1 MENNIRTHRSKK
13 DGGERKKFSRKFWI
27 TVICCL
33 LVVGTACG
41 FLVGTLVN
49 RRLDKGDYL
58 REATVYETDNFKV
71 DAAMFTYYFY
81 CGYEDFLESGTYD
94 TSAIDTDKPL
104 KKQTYKGDKSWF
116 DYFLSIAKTKAR
128 SSIIFAEA
136 AKKEGY
142 TLTDEETAEIKEYAG
157 NIDVKKVGRGIK
169 TRDIE
174 EAEKLVALGDKYYEA
189 VGKAAFTEDEYKKKL
204 QENLTLIGDTSYYA
218 YEVKAGSLKESQSLA
233 QTIAEATDPSS
244 FLAAVNAVA
253 AQNGTEQFENAYDM
267 LKNDVKFGDCGK
279 TLGKWL
285 FDEDRKA
292 GETKVISGKNSATV
306 YMVDRPPMESDSSIV
321 NLRVLHLNAETT
333 DEIIQK
339 NKEILDIQNEFII
352 GGKDEKTFASLVKK
366 YSEDTAKKAD
376 GGLYTDYK
384 TGDIS
389 DDKFSGGLN
398 TWCISPD
405 RKTGDFTVAQ
415 SNTGLDLIYIS
426 FKDLRWKAAA
436 EKMLLNG
443 WKSEFCD
450 TLEENVKLKYYS
462 DAVSLI
468 PIK

>member
-1 MENNIRTHRSKK
+1 MKNDMKNRSSEK
-13 DGGERKKFSRKFWI
+13 DGGKRKKFSRRFWI
-27 TVICCL
+27 SAVCCL
-33 LVVGTACG
+33 LAVGTACG
-41 FLVGTLVN
+41 FLIGTLVN

-71 DAAMFTYYFY
+71 DAAMFTYYYY
-81 CGYEDFLESGTYD
+81 CGYEDFLNSGTYD

-116 DYFLSIAKTKAR
+116 DYFLSIAETKAR

-136 AKKEGY
+136 AKNEGY

-157 NIDVKKVGRGIK
+157 TVNVKKVGRGIK
-169 TRDIE
+169 TSDIE
-174 EAEKLVALGDKYYEA
+174 EAEKLVALGDKYYAA

-204 QENLTLIGDTSYYA
+204 QENLTLIGDASYYA
-218 YEVKAGSLKESQSLA
+218 YEVKADSLKEAQSTA
-233 QTIAEATDPSS
+233 QAIAETADPSS
-244 FLAAVNAVA
+244 FLAAVNTVA
-253 AQNGTEQFENAYDM
+253 SQNGTEQFENADEL
-267 LKNDVKFGDCGK
+267 LKNDIKFGDCGK

-292 GETKVISGKNSATV
+292 GDTKVISGKNSATV
-306 YMVDRPPMESDSSIV
+306 YMVDKPPMESDSSIV
-321 NLRVLHLNAETT
+321 NLRALHLNAETT
-333 DEIIQK
+333 EEIIQK

-352 GGKDEKTFASLVKK
+352 GGKDDKTFASLVKK

-384 TGDIS
+384 SGDIS
-389 DDKFSGGLN
+389 DDKFSGRLN
-398 TWCISPD
+398 TWCLSTD
-405 RKTGDFTVAQ
+405 REEGDFNVLQ
-415 SNTGLDLIYIS
+415 SNTGLDLVYIS
-426 FKDLRWKAAA
+426 VKNLRWKAAA
-436 EKMLLNG
+436 EKLLLNG